1 MDAQE
6 RAILHCAMQATDPRG
21 DAGLRL
27 AGAAL
32 AWLAGVALQLQQA
45 LLWAAWDYGLAAAA
59 GALALALALPGW
71 RSARAL
77 RVALVLLGICT
88 LGFALTGARAVQRL
102 APTLPAELEG
112 QDVQLVGIVA
122 SLPQVGPQG
131 VRFRFDVEQAQWRG
145 AVVAVPP
152 RIALGWYRSWHD
164 EGGVFAPADEL
175 RAGERWRFTVRL
187 RRPHGSVNPHGF
199 DHELWLFEHG
209 VRATGHVRS
218 VRDATAPL
226 RLAASAGYPVER
238 LRQRVREAI
247 EAQVREPHA
256 AGVLAALAV
265 GDQGA
270 IERDDWELFRD
281 TGVAHLMSISGLH
294 VTMFAWLAGL
304 GLGALWRRSP
314 ALALACP
321 APTAARLGGLLAAVA
336 YAAVSGWGVP
346 VQRTVW
352 MLATAT
358 LLPLAGARWPWPLLL
373 LAAAVVVAALDPW
386 ALLQPGFWLSFTA
399 VGLLMASDAGAARA
413 VANAAGTGWRAAVS
427 TLAAG
432 ARRGV
437 RTQFIA
443 TLGLAPLT
451 LVFFQQVSLVGFV
464 ANLAA
469 IPVVTLLVTPLA
481 LLGSLA
487 APLWSA
493 GAWLSMR
500 LADALG
506 VLAALPGSVWVGAAV
521 PWWAQAA
528 GLAGGALAVAPLPRA
543 LRLLA
548 VPLALP
554 LLWPAP
560 VRPEAGRFEL
570 LALDVGQG
578 TAVLV
583 RTQRHTLLYDAGPQ
597 YAPGSDAGQRVVLPL
612 MRAQGERTIDRLVL
626 SHRDSDHV
634 GGAATLLRALPVRE
648 LTASLDGAHGLMS
661 GAVESTRCE
670 AGQQWT
676 WDGVQF
682 EILHPRREDYGR
694 ALKPN
699 ALSCVLRISDGRH
712 SALLPGDIEREQEA
726 ALVAA
731 HGAALRSDLLLVPH
745 HGSRT
750 SSTSAFLDAVQPR
763 TAVAQAGYRN
773 RFGHPAPDVAARYR
787 ERGIELRVTP
797 DCGAYRWAD
806 GAGRC
811 ERERAPRYWHARSR

>member
-1 MDAQE
+1 MLV
-6 RAILHCAMQATDPRG
+6 RPRLF
-21 DAGLRL
+21 A
-27 AGAAL
+27 
-32 AWLAGVALQLQQA
+32 
-45 LLWAAWDYGLAAAA
+45 
-59 GALALALALPGW
+59 
-71 RSARAL
+71 
-77 RVALVLLGICT
+77 T
-88 LGFALTGARAVQRL
+88 LGCPVQRENTQFVTF
-102 APTLPAELEG
+102 ASTMGGFVIIE
-112 QDVQLVGIVA
+112 DSFVGN
-122 SLPQVGPQG
+122 
-131 VRFRFDVEQAQWRG
+131 
-145 AVVAVPP
+145 
-152 RIALGWYRSWHD
+152 H
-164 EGGVFAPADEL
+164 
-175 RAGERWRFTVRL
+175 
-187 RRPHGSVNPHGF
+187 
-199 DHELWLFEHG
+199 
-209 VRATGHVRS
+209 
-218 VRDATAPL
+218 
-226 RLAASAGYPVER
+226 
-238 LRQRVREAI
+238 
-247 EAQVREPHA
+247 
-256 AGVLAALAV
+256 
-265 GDQGA
+265 
-270 IERDDWELFRD
+270 ERDDWELFRD

-294 VTMFAWLAGL
+294 VTMFAWLAGI

-314 ALALACP
+314 ALVLACP
-321 APTAARLGGLLAAVA
+321 APMAARLGGLLAAVA
-336 YAAVSGWGVP
+336 YAVVSGWGVP
-346 VQRTVW
+346 AQRTVW

-358 LLPLAGARWPWPLLL
+358 LLPLAGVRWPWPLLL

-399 VGLLMASDAGAARA
+399 VGLLMVSDAGAARGVAGAA
-413 VANAAGTGWRAAVS
+413 VAGWRGVVHALVAS
-427 TLAAG
+427 

-464 ANLAA
+464 ANLVA

-493 GAWLSMR
+493 GAWLSTR
-500 LADALG
+500 LADGLG

-521 PWWAQAA
+521 PWWVQAA
-528 GLAGGALAVAPLPRA
+528 GLAGGALAVSPLPRM

-554 LLWPAP
+554 LLWPVP

-612 MRAQGERTIDRLVL
+612 LRAQGERALDRLVL

-661 GAVESTRCE
+661 GAAESTRCE

-676 WDGVQF
+676 WDGVRF
-682 EILHPRREDYGR
+682 EVLHPRREDYGR
-694 ALKPN
+694 AMKPN
-699 ALSCVLRISDGRH
+699 ALSCVLRVSDGRH
-712 SALLPGDIEREQEA
+712 SAMLTGDIERDQEA
-726 ALVAA
+726 VLVAA

-750 SSTSAFLDAVQPR
+750 SSTPAFLDAVQPR
-763 TAVAQAGYRN
+763 VAVAQAGYRN
-773 RFGHPAPDVAARYR
+773 RFGHPAPDVMARYR
-787 ERGIELRVTP
+787 ERGIELRATP
-797 DCGAYRWAD
+797 DCGAFRWAG
-806 GAGRC
+806 GAGGC
-811 ERERAPRYWHARSR
+811 ERERAPRYWRAKPE

>member
-45 LLWAAWDYGLAAAA
+45 ALWAAWDYGVAAAA
-59 GALALALALPGW
+59 GALALALAWPRW

-77 RVALVLLGICT
+77 RAAFVLLGVCA

-102 APTLPAELEG
+102 APELPAEIEG
-112 QDVQLVGIVA
+112 HDVQLVGVVA

-145 AVVAVPP
+145 AAVDVPP
-152 RIALGWYRSWHD
+152 RVALGWYRPWHD
-164 EGGVFAPADEL
+164 DGSAFAPADEL

-218 VRDATAPL
+218 VRDAPPPL

-247 EAQVREPHA
+247 EAQVREPRA

-336 YAAVSGWGVP
+336 YAVVSGWGVP
-346 VQRTVW
+346 AQRTVW

-399 VGLLMASDAGAARA
+399 VGLLMASDAGAARGVAGAA
-413 VANAAGTGWRAAVS
+413 VAGWRGVVHALGAS
-427 TLAAG
+427 

-464 ANLAA
+464 ANLVA

-560 VRPEAGRFEL
+560 LRPEAGRFEL

-583 RTQRHTLLYDAGPQ
+583 RTLAARL
-597 YAPGSDAGQRVVLPL
+597 
-612 MRAQGERTIDRLVL
+612 RAQR
-626 SHRDSDHV
+626 
-634 GGAATLLRALPVRE
+634 GGA
-648 LTASLDGAHGLMS
+648 
-661 GAVESTRCE
+661 
-670 AGQQWT
+670 
-676 WDGVQF
+676 
-682 EILHPRREDYGR
+682 
-694 ALKPN
+694 
-699 ALSCVLRISDGRH
+699 
-712 SALLPGDIEREQEA
+712 
-726 ALVAA
+726 
-731 HGAALRSDLLLVPH
+731 GAALAAQLDALDRARYGPQAARRPPRDWWPGFRAAARALAA
-745 HGSRT
+745 SRT
-750 SSTSAFLDAVQPR
+750 PR
-763 TAVAQAGYRN
+763 
-773 RFGHPAPDVAARYR
+773 
-787 ERGIELRVTP
+787 
-797 DCGAYRWAD
+797 
-806 GAGRC
+806 
-811 ERERAPRYWHARSR
+811 